1 MDAKDD
7 TTFMFEKRTSTID
20 GAFLYA
26 RLAMD
31 TYPNSKVTIEPID
44 AGLWKF
50 LVTVDKMPKNRSTRK
65 GVTDDT

>member
-44 AGLWKF
+44 VGFWKF
-50 LVTVDKMPKNRSTRK
+50 LVTVDKMPKTGQLEK
-65 GVTDDT
+65 E

>member
-7 TTFMFEKRTSTID
+7 STLMFEKRTSTID

-44 AGLWKF
+44 VGFWKF
-50 LVTVDKMPKNRSTRK
+50 LVTVDKMLKTGQLEK
-65 GVTDDT
+65 E

>member
-20 GAFLYA
+20 GVFLYA

-31 TYPNSKVTIEPID
+31 TYTNAKVTIEPID
-44 AGLWKF
+44 VGFWKF
-50 LVTVDKMPKNRSTRK
+50 LVTVDKMPKIGQLAK
-65 GVTDDT
+65 E